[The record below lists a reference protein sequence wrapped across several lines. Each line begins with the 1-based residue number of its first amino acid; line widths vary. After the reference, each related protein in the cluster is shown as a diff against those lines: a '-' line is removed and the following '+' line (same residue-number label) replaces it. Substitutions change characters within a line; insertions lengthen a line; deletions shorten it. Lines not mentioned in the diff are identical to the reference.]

1 MKQTFLQVGIVG
13 KLPQR
18 DIVVYGCH
26 SCKAKCLTCESYI
39 RGVGMQATTD
49 WILVYE
55 EIRQTI

>member
-1 MKQTFLQVGIVG
+1 MKNPFLQTSIVG

-18 DIVVYGCH
+18 DIVVYRGNG
-26 SCKAKCLTCESYI
+26 KARCLTCESYI

-55 EIRQTI
+55 EIGQTA